1 MKELEN
7 MKQHN
12 EAEEEMVAGGTG
24 PFCPDDDPNER
35 V

>member
-7 MKQHN
+7 MKQLN

-24 PFCPDDDPNER
+24 PFCPDDPNER